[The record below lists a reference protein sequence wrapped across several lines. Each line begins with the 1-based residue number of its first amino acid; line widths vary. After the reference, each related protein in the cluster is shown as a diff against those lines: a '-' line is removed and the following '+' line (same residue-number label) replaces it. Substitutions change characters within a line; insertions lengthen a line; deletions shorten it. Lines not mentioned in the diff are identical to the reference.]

1 MIATHCLL
9 QRCIYHI
16 ATNNHN
22 KENRHKYNDFRAQN
36 VFPAQKVI
44 NKIQGD
50 DRKQVEG
57 EGRRFKAL
65 KVLKAL
71 KALKGFKDLS
81 GLSGPSWL
89 GWLGWPFLPLV
100 SFLIPVPKTHL
111 NFEFTKQATPASCHD
126 CRRQAVGIYQLSSQ
140 QSAVSSQQSAV
151 GSQQSAVS
159 SQRSAVGGR
168 RSVNCPFCLH
178 KPLRP
183 SATSPN
189 LGEEW
194 SDGTYRSFL
203 PAPPDLPF
211 RRGGVLGGAIKCSR
225 NIY

>member
-140 QSAVSSQQSAV
+140 QSAVSSQQSAIS
-151 GSQQSAVS
+151 GQQIAHSALFETD
-159 SQRSAVGGR
+159 A
-168 RSVNCPFCLH
+168 PA
-178 KPLRP
+178 LR
-183 SATSPN
+183 
-189 LGEEW
+189 
-194 SDGTYRSFL
+194 
-203 PAPPDLPF
+203 APPLTQ
-211 RRGGVLGGAIKCSR
+211 RGTFLLSGIFFNTCAESTPQFSIL
-225 NIY
+225 NFEF